1 MKGCTRLHRAA
12 WAAVAGQADPIHGST
27 GAVQY
32 GEGWLK
38 ITARLTIF
46 PSLMLK

>member
-1 MKGCTRLHRAA
+1 MDAPPGRPWPFQRFILGRAGMA
-12 WAAVAGQADPIHGST
+12 
-27 GAVQY
+27 QY

-46 PSLMLK
+46 ASLMPK